1 MDGGNGTHAPPV
13 HQPGRLAIA
22 FPAIMAQLH
31 PMAMDQ
37 EERRRDIARITIDLI
52 AREGLAAATIRRI
65 AGEAGSSTTAITHY
79 FDDKQ
84 ELLVCAF
91 QILSAEGER
100 RFEEMRERDS
110 SDVTGALLTMVPW
123 CPANVRRW
131 KAYLAFW
138 DEAARNAE
146 LASLLAR
153 STSVGTELLQQL
165 LEPRIAAGADLQ
177 KAGELLSALVQG
189 LALQMLVDRQQ
200 WTVPKIHA
208 ALEEAFE
215 VALLKARLD
224 VDPPAGDWSRGSGSP

>member
-1 MDGGNGTHAPPV
+1 
-13 HQPGRLAIA
+13 
-22 FPAIMAQLH
+22 
-31 PMAMDQ
+31 MAMDQ
-37 EERRRDIARITIDLI
+37 DERRRDIARITIDLI

-91 QILSAEGER
+91 QILAAEGER
-100 RFEEMRERDS
+100 CFEEVLERDS

-153 STSVGTELLQQL
+153 STSVGTGLLHQL
-165 LEPRIAAGADLQ
+165 LEPRIAAGADLE

-189 LALQMLVDRQQ
+189 LSLQMLVDRQR
-200 WTVPKIHA
+200 WTVPKIRA

-224 VDPPAGDWSRGSGSP
+224 VDSPTGRCW